1 MTLELNEA
9 NRRQANTRTCSDC
22 SAEGHSREVEAIAG
36 AVVRRSINDRETGGQ
51 KTVLKTIRVP
61 SGSSPVQ
68 KAGRTVFAN
77 QVSTR
82 TLN

>member
-1 MTLELNEA
+1 M
-9 NRRQANTRTCSDC
+9 RRTVAKPIPEPALTARQKAILVRQ
-22 SAEGHSREVEAIAG
+22 AIAG